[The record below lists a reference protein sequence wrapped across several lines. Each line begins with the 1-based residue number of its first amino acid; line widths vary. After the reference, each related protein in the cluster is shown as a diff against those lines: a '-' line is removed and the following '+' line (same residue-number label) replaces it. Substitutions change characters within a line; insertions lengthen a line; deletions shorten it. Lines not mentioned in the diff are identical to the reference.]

1 MTRRGWCPSL
11 ATPMPAADG
20 LLVRVR
26 PVFGRIDAGAARQ
39 VAAAAAAH
47 GNGLID
53 LTQRGNL
60 QFRGFDLGS
69 AASFAAIVGGLGVDQ
84 PVGTPGLMVSP
95 LLGVDPAAAPEA
107 GALAGEIAAVVAGM
121 TGLEGPAE
129 KFSVSF
135 DAGGVIG
142 LGSVGADIAIRTA
155 AIGTAAIGTAAIGA
169 AATGWVVDDEVC
181 SAGDLVAVVR
191 RRLEACAPALRA
203 GRRPERMGMARAA
216 RVPPLGF
223 VAYAAD
229 RGAFGLGLVFGAM
242 NADLL
247 RLLAD
252 LAASFGDGVLRFTPW
267 RAVVIAGVTQAAAT
281 RLADVA
287 AAEGMIVAGP
297 DWRFGVQACVGAP
310 FCAAA
315 GRATRA
321 DALALGDTG
330 RGVHVSG
337 CAKGCAHPGPAE
349 VTLVGRD
356 GRYDL
361 VRNGRAGDTPVRRGL
376 DLAAVRAELM
386 MKVPA

>member
-1 MTRRGWCPSL
+1 
-11 ATPMPAADG
+11 MPAADG

-39 VAAAAAAH
+39 VAAAAAH

-69 AASFAAIVGGLGVDQ
+69 AASFAGIVGGLGVDQ

-107 GALAGEIAAVVAGM
+107 GALAREIAGIVAGV

-129 KFSVSF
+129 KFAVSF

-155 AIGTAAIGTAAIGA
+155 AIGAVG
-169 AATGWVVDDEVC
+169 TGWVVDDEVC

-216 RVPPLGF
+216 TVPPLGF
-223 VAYAAD
+223 VAYTAD

-242 NADLL
+242 NANLL

-267 RAVVIAGVTQAAAT
+267 RAVVIAGVTQEAAV
-281 RLADVA
+281 RLADAA

-376 DLAAVRAELM
+376 DLAAVRAELT